1 MGKEIGHLGL
11 FVQMLK
17 AIGEP
22 YLKSLTDVFREILFE
37 GKFPVERMLSSL
49 VPVFKRKVDSLS
61 PNHYR
66 RIKFLEYAFKVWKD
80 LEWSCMNWWILTR
93 WNTDLNQVKRLW
105 MQCLF
110 WEDLLKKWNLKKIF
124 VCGSWKEFQSSL
136 KWSYYFCFEVE
147 GIC

>member
-66 RIKFLEYAFKVWKD
+66 RIKFLEYAFKV
-80 LEWSCMNWWILTR
+80 
-93 WNTDLNQVKRLW
+93 
-105 MQCLF
+105 
-110 WEDLLKKWNLKKIF
+110 
-124 VCGSWKEFQSSL
+124 
-136 KWSYYFCFEVE
+136 
-147 GIC
+147 